1 MIDDMTILKTA
12 KARIDGKN
20 FVNKLLEE
28 YWNKSSEEIYEDLKK
43 LKTILDIENDKENKY
58 D

>member
-1 MIDDMTILKTA
+1 MIDDLAVFKMA

-28 YWNKSSEEIYEDLKK
+28 YWDKTSEEIYEDLKE
-43 LKTILDIENDKENKY
+43 LKTILDVEKNGENKI
-58 D
+58 